1 MVGVVFFWK
10 NFFHFDLPPPLLVFF
25 IVIFISMKKIIRLTE
40 RDLSRIVKQV
50 VLESEFTKMRRR
62 DGEPILRKMDL
73 VKSVIS
79 DISME
84 MSNEYGLDEY
94 DGVNNIPDYIVPYLD
109 EISEAVSNID
119 TMPIWDAVYEA
130 LDTPEIHN
138 LIGKIVSEYNQN
150 N

>member
-1 MVGVVFFWK
+1 
-10 NFFHFDLPPPLLVFF
+10 
-25 IVIFISMKKIIRLTE
+25 MKKIIRLTE

-73 VKSVIS
+73 VKSIIS
-79 DISME
+79 DISTE

-138 LIGKIVSEYNQN
+138 LIVKIVSEYNQDN
-150 N
+150 